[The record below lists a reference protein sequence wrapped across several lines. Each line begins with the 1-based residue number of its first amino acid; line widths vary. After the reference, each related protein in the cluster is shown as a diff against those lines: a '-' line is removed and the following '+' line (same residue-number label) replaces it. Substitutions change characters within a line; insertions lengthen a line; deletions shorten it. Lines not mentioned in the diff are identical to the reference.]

1 MIDAFLSEE
10 TNENAPD
17 LCNLAELKKKRHLLL
32 KENQILHAKLNILL
46 EMLAE
51 VTAEEK
57 LPNTIPQFK

>member
-10 TNENAPD
+10 TNESEMD
-17 LCNLAELKKKRHLLL
+17 LRNLAELKKKRHLLL